1 MQRRN
6 WLKQTL
12 LAAGAGVATSASTV
26 LAQTTPAAQPLG
38 PDGKPYAAQPDMLK
52 GQEGGVVNAREA
64 HAYALGIQA
73 FEYGF
78 PLIYFANLMYEWAKN
93 PNSVL
98 KPINAWITAKDFV
111 ATSNYRYGGS
121 FNTDTVYTAAF
132 TDLRQGPM
140 VLSTKDPEGHYF
152 ATQLSDLYTNNFAY
166 ISKRSG
172 GKLWGNFLLVPPKWK
187 GTIPKGKFDRII
199 QCEQKWV
206 FTLLRLRV
214 DQENPAEVAWA
225 KAKFAATKLTPL
237 ADYLAGREFVAN
249 DFNVFDVTQFA
260 KSPLRPFQILNHML
274 VENPAPTSDEILL
287 QGFKTVNIGAGLDL
301 SKNDIDINRGLAR
314 AARDALPALRSQVER
329 PWARSVN
336 GWFYFPADIGLA
348 HTSNYVMRSA
358 MQSLWG
364 IVAHPPREC
373 TYLWAS
379 LDQKGERLNSK
390 GQYELYMRKD
400 QFPKVEGFW
409 SFTLYQDFNLV
420 VNDINR
426 WAIREN
432 SKHLKYEADGSLR
445 IYIQAQ
451 RPSED
456 KVSNWLPAPKDGNF
470 NLTMR
475 NYMPSQEIIDQR
487 YDPPVLQR
495 VA

>member
-6 WLKQTL
+6 WLQRAI
-12 LAAGAGVATSASTV
+12 LATGAGLATGASSV
-26 LAQTTPAAQPLG
+26 FAQNAPLAPN
-38 PDGKPYAAQPDMLK
+38 GKPYAAQPDMLK
-52 GQEGGVVNAREA
+52 GQENAALNPREA

-93 PNSVL
+93 PNSAL
-98 KPINAWITAKDFV
+98 RPINAWITAKDFV

-132 TDLRQGPM
+132 TDLRKGPM
-140 VLSTKDPEGHYF
+140 VLSTTDPEGHYF

-172 GKLWGNFLLVPPKWK
+172 GKLWGNFLLVPPGWT
-187 GTIPKGKFDRII
+187 GAIPAGKFDRVI

-214 DQENPAEVAWA
+214 DQDNPAEVAWA
-225 KAKFAATKLTPL
+225 KKKFAEAKLTPL
-237 ADYLAGREFVAN
+237 NDYLADREFIAN
-249 DFNVFDVTQFA
+249 DFSVFDVSQFA
-260 KSPLRPFQILNHML
+260 RNPLRPFVILNHML
-274 VENPAPTSDEILL
+274 AENPPPASDDILL
-287 QGFKTVNIGAGLDL
+287 QGLKTVGIGAGMDL
-301 SKNDIDINRGLAR
+301 SKNDADTNRGLAR
-314 AARDALPALRSQVER
+314 AARDALPVLRAQVEK

-336 GWFYFPADIGLA
+336 GWFYFPTDIGQA
-348 HTSNYVMRSA
+348 HTHNYVMRSA

-364 IVAHPPREC
+364 IVAHPPHEC

-400 QFPKVEGFW
+400 QFPKVEAFW

-420 VNDINR
+420 ENEINR

-432 SKHLKYEADGSLR
+432 MKGLKFEPDGSLR
-445 IYIQAQ
+445 IYIQAE
-451 RPSED
+451 RPSGD
-456 KVSNWLPAPKDGNF
+456 KVSNWLPAPKEGNF